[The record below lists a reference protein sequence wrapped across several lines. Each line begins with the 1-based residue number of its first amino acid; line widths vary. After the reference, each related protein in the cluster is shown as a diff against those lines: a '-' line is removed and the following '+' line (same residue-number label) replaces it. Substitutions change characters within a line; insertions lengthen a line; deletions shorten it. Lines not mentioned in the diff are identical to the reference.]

1 MGLSCPP
8 QKKMNL
14 STSHII
20 TGERTPP
27 VKLDKDLL
35 LDSVVEIRFV
45 PKLPQEEVQT
55 KIFEVLYKDFPYTKD
70 VTVPPAEMRASEP
83 FKYAITTFLHNNVF
97 AIGFGS
103 HAIVFNCVN
112 GYKGWRDYFAMI
124 EKYLE
129 IFFSIGL
136 FAEVVRIGVRYVNV
150 FDTTTDLS
158 KHIELDIN
166 FNNIAAYTS
175 VHTALKLELKK
186 NACQINL
193 TIADTALVNGKPGS
207 VLDIDVTKSNAG
219 EAIFENICAQIQE
232 VHREEKELFTNILD
246 HQFMQTLGPTY

>member
-1 MGLSCPP
+1 
-8 QKKMNL
+8 MNL
-14 STSHII
+14 STSHTI

-45 PKLPQEEVQT
+45 PKPPQEEVQT

-70 VTVPPAEMRASEP
+70 VTVPPAEMRVAEP
-83 FKYAITTFLHNNVF
+83 FKYAITTFLHDNKF

-103 HAIVFNCVN
+103 NSIVFNCVN
-112 GYKGWRDYFAMI
+112 GYKGWESYFKVI
-124 EKYLE
+124 GKYLQ

-136 FAEVVRIGVRYVNV
+136 FAEILKIGVRYVNV
-150 FDTTTDLS
+150 FDATADLS
-158 KHIELDIN
+158 KHIELGIN
-166 FNNIAAYTS
+166 FNNIDAYTS
-175 VHTALKLELKK
+175 VHTTLKLELKK

-207 VLDIDVTKSNAG
+207 VLDIDVTKTNTG
-219 EAIFENICAQIQE
+219 EVSYEHICAQIE
-232 VHREEKELFTNILD
+232 EAHREEKELFTNILD
-246 HQFMQTLGPTY
+246 RQFMQTLGPSY